1 MTQLHKVGARIT
13 EIGRCAFVG
22 ILVGMLATQALAEG
36 APITSPRSLAKPET
50 KSVPNESQMEQINL
64 ATTENFPLVSRERVT
79 ADVNALP
86 DAPMESTGTSE
97 SSSLSS
103 LTMPPDL
110 KAMMDDAKQNSQ
122 SLQSAPA
129 TKPHGV
135 QRPGMLVLGIAG
147 IPLMGLGALFYS
159 AAAGGNKNGGKA
171 IVAGSI
177 FFVPGALMSGF
188 GFYLAFKP
196 QR

>member
-1 MTQLHKVGARIT
+1 L
-13 EIGRCAFVG
+13 
-22 ILVGMLATQALAEG
+22 
-36 APITSPRSLAKPET
+36 
-50 KSVPNESQMEQINL
+50 
-64 ATTENFPLVSRERVT
+64 
-79 ADVNALP
+79 NALP
-86 DAPMESTGTSE
+86 DAPMESVGTSE
-97 SSSLSS
+97 SSSLN
-103 LTMPPDL
+103 MPPEL

-122 SLQSAPA
+122 SLQPA
-129 TKPHGV
+129 AAAKSRGV

-147 IPLMGLGALFYS
+147 IPLIGLGALFYS